1 MEVMLNFLLF
11 FLALFLLWL
20 GAECVI
26 KAALKIAKSL
36 ALSEGFIGL
45 TIVAI
50 GTSFPEIV
58 ISVTGAVQNLQG
70 GDTSQIVI
78 GSVIGSGM
86 ANLALVLGT
95 LGLFKVIRLKRT
107 QLLFDVLM
115 LVLSTTVF
123 YLVSQDGLI
132 TRQDGILLILF
143 YLVYL
148 IFLNRQNLKKQLA
161 HSKKKIKKNSKK
173 TKKVKLIYFAQLILG
188 LIILTKA
195 SQLVLDNGV
204 VIAENLGVNEML
216 VGILLVGLGSSL
228 PELMV
233 SMSAVLKGSTA
244 LSLNNLIGSNILN
257 VFLALG
263 ISSTVSTWE
272 VSRQV
277 VRFDIPYLLFTS
289 IIAVLFLFSKNK
301 FQRNESLLMIALYA
315 IFIVL
320 KVSGF

>member
-1 MEVMLNFLLF
+1 MLNFLLF

>member
-11 FLALFLLWL
+11 FLALFLLWF
-20 GAECVI
+20 GAELII

-78 GSVIGSGM
+78 GNVIGSGM

-95 LGLFKVIRLKRT
+95 LGLFKVIRLKRV

-115 LVLSTTVF
+115 LVLSTTVL

-132 TRQDGILLILF
+132 TREDGILLILF

-148 IFLNRQNLKKQLA
+148 ILLNRQNLKKQLA
-161 HSKKKIKKNSKK
+161 HSKKKISKK
-173 TKKVKLIYFAQLILG
+173 SKKIKKVKFIYFVQLIIG
-188 LIILTKA
+188 LLILSKA
-195 SQLVLDNGV
+195 SQLVLDNGI
-204 VIAENLGVNEML
+204 VIAQNLGINEML

-233 SMSAVLKGSTA
+233 SISAMLKGSTA

-263 ISSTVSTWE
+263 ISSSISAWE

-277 VRFDIPYLLFTS
+277 VQFDIPYLLFTS
-289 IIAVLFLFSKNK
+289 IIAVLFLFSKNR

-315 IFIVL
+315 IFIIL
-320 KVSGF
+320 KISGF

>member
-1 MEVMLNFLLF
+1 MLNFLLF

-78 GSVIGSGM
+78 GNVIGSGM

>member
-1 MEVMLNFLLF
+1 MEAMLNFLLF
-11 FLALFLLWL
+11 FIALFLLWL
-20 GAECVI
+20 GAELI
-26 KAALKIAKSL
+26 IRAALKIAKSL
-36 ALSEGFIGL
+36 ALSEGLIGL

-50 GTSFPEIV
+50 GTSVPEIV

-70 GDTSQIVI
+70 QNTSQIVI
-78 GSVIGSGM
+78 GNVIGSGM

-123 YLVSQDGLI
+123 YLLSRDGLI
-132 TRQDGILLILF
+132 TREDGILLILF
-143 YLVYL
+143 YLLYL
-148 IFLNRQNLKKQLA
+148 ILLNKQNLKKQLA
-161 HSKKKIKKNSKK
+161 HGKNKIKKTAKK
-173 TKKVKLIYFAQLILG
+173 IKKVKLICFIQLIVG
-188 LIILTKA
+188 LLILSKA
-195 SQLVLDNGV
+195 SQLVLDNG
-204 VIAENLGVNEML
+204 IAIAQSLGVNEML

-233 SMSAVLKGSTA
+233 SVTAILKGSAT

-257 VFLALG
+257 IFLALG
-263 ISSTVSTWE
+263 ISSTISTWE

-277 VRFDIPYLLFTS
+277 VQFDIPYLLFTS
-289 IIAVLFLFSKNK
+289 IVAVLFLFSKNK
-301 FQRNESLLMIALYA
+301 FQRNESFLMIALYA

-320 KVSGF
+320 KVFGF

>member
-1 MEVMLNFLLF
+1 MFNFLLF

-78 GSVIGSGM
+78 GNVIGSGM

-95 LGLFKVIRLKRT
+95 LGLFKVIRFKRT

-173 TKKVKLIYFAQLILG
+173 IKKVKLIYFAQLILG

-204 VIAENLGVNEML
+204 IIAENLGVNEML

-301 FQRNESLLMIALYA
+301 FQRNESLLMISLYL

-320 KVSGF
+320 KVFGF

>member
-1 MEVMLNFLLF
+1 MLNFLLF

-78 GSVIGSGM
+78 GNVIGSGM

-95 LGLFKVIRLKRT
+95 LGLFKVIRLRRT

-115 LVLSTTVF
+115 LVLSTTVL

-132 TRQDGILLILF
+132 TREDGVLLILF

-148 IFLNRQNLKKQLA
+148 ILLNRQNLKKQLA
-161 HSKKKIKKNSKK
+161 HSKKKVKKNSKK
-173 TKKVKLIYFAQLILG
+173 VTKVKFIFFVQLIAG
-188 LIILTKA
+188 LIILSKA
-195 SQLVLDNGV
+195 SQLVLDNGII
-204 VIAENLGVNEML
+204 IAQNLGINEML

-233 SMSAVLKGSTA
+233 SVSAMLKGSTA

-263 ISSTVSTWE
+263 ISSVVSSWE
-272 VSRQV
+272 VNRQV
-277 VRFDIPYLLFTS
+277 VQFDIPYLLFTS

-320 KVSGF
+320 KISGF